1 MGRDIQSAPVHP
13 AGEEQATETIMAG
26 EANSQAF
33 GRGVVGIRLPRF
45 QHRASSYQLGDLSKS
60 ITSFEPQFTL

>member
-13 AGEEQATETIMAG
+13 TGEEQATETVMAG

-33 GRGVVGIRLPRF
+33 GRGMVGIRLPGF
-45 QHRASSYQLGDLSKS
+45 QCRASSYQLADLSKS
-60 ITSFEPQFTL
+60 ITSVEPPFTL